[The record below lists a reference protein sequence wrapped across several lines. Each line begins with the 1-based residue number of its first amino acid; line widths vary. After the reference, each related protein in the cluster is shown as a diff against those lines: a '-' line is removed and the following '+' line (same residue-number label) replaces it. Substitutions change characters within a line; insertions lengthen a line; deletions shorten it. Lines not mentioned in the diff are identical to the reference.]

1 MLLPLLRGWV
11 FPQRNYIDYIAS
23 HSLTYKPPIK
33 HLWVRA
39 VGWRPAQQQPAHIT
53 SRTLCSHRH
62 LGAVLWR
69 LTCPL
74 WLHRSESV
82 SGDNVHGLLRLWH
95 TLLPPHAQCTLWPR
109 LLLNVIHRAHV
120 LYIHRIEFVACKVL
134 VLGNEQCRCLNEYA
148 SFLLGKNLLKLCILF
163 FSHVII
169 K

>member
-1 MLLPLLRGWV
+1 MLLPLLRGWF
-11 FPQRNYIDYIAS
+11 FPQRDYIDYIAS
-23 HSLTYKPPIK
+23 HSLTYKPPTK

-39 VGWRPAQQQPAHIT
+39 VGWRTVAPY
-53 SRTLCSHRH
+53 
-62 LGAVLWR
+62 
-69 LTCPL
+69 
-74 WLHRSESV
+74 V
-82 SGDNVHGLLRLWH
+82 SAMAASQRKRVRRQYAWAD
-95 TLLPPHAQCTLWPR
+95 ASR
-109 LLLNVIHRAHV
+109 LLLNVIHRAHI

>member
-23 HSLTYKPPIK
+23 HSLTYKPALKYMWCGWQASCAAAARAYYEPDALQPSALRRRTVAPYVSAMAASQRK
-33 HLWVRA
+33 RVRRQYA
-39 VGWRPAQQQPAHIT
+39 WADA
-53 SRTLCSHRH
+53 SH
-62 LGAVLWR
+62 
-69 LTCPL
+69 
-74 WLHRSESV
+74 
-82 SGDNVHGLLRLWH
+82 
-95 TLLPPHAQCTLWPR
+95 
-109 LLLNVIHRAHV
+109 LLLNVIHRAHI

>member
-1 MLLPLLRGWV
+1 MPAYALAAPSRLG
-11 FPQRNYIDYIAS
+11 FPPARL
-23 HSLTYKPPIK
+23 HSITALHISSSLHIVQHCSQYKPPLK

-39 VGWRPAQQQPAHIT
+39 VGRRQCARAAASLAHST
-53 SRTLCSHRH
+53 SPTRTMHFM
-62 LGAVLWR
+62 A
-69 LTCPL
+69 PL
-74 WLHRSESV
+74 
-82 SGDNVHGLLRLWH
+82 
-95 TLLPPHAQCTLWPR
+95 
-109 LLLNVIHRAHV
+109 LLLNVIHRAHI